1 MKLQRLSTDG
11 LETPHP
17 AAFQLPPQ
25 IQDRAADGLC
35 WVTLFTAVT
44 SVALTAIEHQLQPEF
59 ARAWQHPV
67 LRIASLA
74 VFFLSVGLM
83 VLQRSGWLSKQRL
96 LDLGMVF
103 QVAIAFTCALFEGAA
118 YANPNAVVLGHS
130 GIAVW
135 MVLCG
140 RLMPNAPLKSA
151 TTAALC
157 VAMWPLGYWTDVR
170 IFGYQPMPVSRILVW
185 VLPLA
190 IVAIWMYVLNNWTLS
205 FFVQQ
210 QRAEDVGT
218 YVLTERLGH
227 GGMGEVWRARHKTL
241 ARDAAVKLIRPE
253 VLQASSGRQEALLR
267 RRFEREAR
275 ATARLR
281 SPHTVALYDF
291 GRATNGSFYY
301 VMELL
306 AGIDLQDLVDRYGP
320 MEPARVAHV
329 LCQVAQSLDE
339 AHRAGL
345 VHRDIKPRNIM
356 LSRLGFEY
364 DFAKVLDF
372 GLVKSPRSDDP
383 EQTHTT
389 LDGAMTGTPA
399 YMAPEIAMGS
409 REISGAADLYSLG
422 CTAYFLLT
430 GRLVFDAPTATAYA
444 VAHVQTPPP
453 PMRERS
459 ELPVP
464 DGLEAIV
471 MQLLEKQPERRISS
485 ARELARRLRALEDVP
500 PWSPEQSERWWEM
513 NLPELAQPA
522 VISEEPAEA
531 AHA

>member
-11 LETPHP
+11 LETPNP
-17 AAFQLPPQ
+17 VAFQLPPQ

-35 WVTLFTAVT
+35 WVSLFTAVT
-44 SVALTAIEHQLQPEF
+44 SVALTAIEHILQPEF
-59 ARAWQHPV
+59 AAAWRHPI
-67 LRIASLA
+67 LRLVSLA
-74 VFFLSVGLM
+74 IFFVSIGFM
-83 VLQRSGWLSKQRL
+83 VVQRSGWLTKQRL

-103 QVAIAFTCALFEGAA
+103 QVAIAFACGLFEGAA
-118 YANPNAVVLGHS
+118 YQNPNAVVLGHS

-151 TTAALC
+151 ITAALC
-157 VAMWPLGYWTDVR
+157 VAMWPLAYWVDLLV
-170 IFGYQPMPVSRILVW
+170 FGYQPMPLSRMLVW
-185 VLPLA
+185 VLPLV
-190 IVAIWMYVLNNWTLS
+190 IVAVWMVVLNNRALS
-205 FFVQQ
+205 SFVRQ

-218 YVLTERLGH
+218 YVLTERIGR

-241 ARDAAVKLIRPE
+241 ARDAAIKLIRPE
-253 VLQASSGRQEALLR
+253 MLAAGTVRQESMLR

-275 ATARLR
+275 ATASLR

-291 GRATNGSFYY
+291 GQAKDGSFYY

-306 AGIDLQDLVDRYGP
+306 EGIDLQSLVDRFGP

-329 LCQVAQSLDE
+329 LYQVAQSLEE

-345 VHRDIKPRNIM
+345 VHRDIKPRNI
-356 LSRLGFEY
+356 LLAKLGFEY

-372 GLVKSPRSDDP
+372 GLVKTLDADDP
-383 EQTHTT
+383 ERTYTT
-389 LDGAMTGTPA
+389 LDGTTTGTPA
-399 YMAPEIAMGS
+399 YMSPEVAMGD
-409 REISGAADLYSLG
+409 RAIDGTADLYSLG

-430 GRLVFDAPTATAYA
+430 GQMVFEAPTATAYA
-444 VAHVQTPPP
+444 IAHVQTAVP

-459 ELPVP
+459 ELPIP
-464 DGLEAIV
+464 AGLEAVV
-471 MQLLEKQPERRISS
+471 MQLLEKT
-485 ARELARRLRALEDVP
+485 
-500 PWSPEQSERWWEM
+500 PEQAERWWEI
-513 NLPELAQPA
+513 NLPEQARPA
-522 VISEEPAEA
+522 IVGDAAEL